1 LSANRIKCSQQMI
14 NLGNVDP
21 FDYKFTIIKKFTIWI
36 QQMLMKQ
43 VWSLQFITLE
53 ANWRE
58 IICQLLFLIQIL
70 TWRDCIWYLKLL
82 YTWSKERKGVE
93 EFWLDIQNI

>member
-1 LSANRIKCSQQMI
+1 MI

-43 VWSLQFITLE
+43 VWSLQFITL
-53 ANWRE
+53 
-58 IICQLLFLIQIL
+58 
-70 TWRDCIWYLKLL
+70 
-82 YTWSKERKGVE
+82 
-93 EFWLDIQNI
+93 